1 MKKILLISLITLIA
15 VLIFAGYDFY
25 KKSTSP
31 YKGYEGSVKLEIPG
45 GSTVTDIAVI
55 LKEKK
60 IIPNYLYFRI
70 YYKLFHSGSFF
81 KTGEYNFS
89 KPITIEQIIQKLI
102 KGDVVLYK
110 ITIKEGMTID
120 ETAEY
125 LSQNHGI
132 NFERFHNNAMN
143 ASLISDIDEEAE
155 DLEGYLFPETYMI
168 SKGTNPG
175 ELLRTM
181 VNNFRQS
188 FSESYRIRA
197 GELDLSIREILTLAS
212 LIEKETAFR
221 EERFLI
227 SSVFHNRLRIGMPMG
242 CDPTIIYALKKE
254 GKWDGDIR
262 WKDLKMDSPYNTRIH
277 RGLPPGPIC
286 SPGIQSIEAA
296 LFPENTKYLYFVAKD
311 RKRHYFSKN
320 LKEHNWAV
328 RKYILKKR
336 NKKPSVK

>member
-1 MKKILLISLITLIA
+1 MKKILLIFLLILLAI
-15 VLIFAGYDFY
+15 LIFTGYDFY
-25 KKSTSP
+25 KKATSP
-31 YKGYEGSVKLEIPG
+31 YKGFDGSIKIEIPG
-45 GSTVTDIAVI
+45 GSTVTEIAGM
-55 LKEKK
+55 LKKKK

-81 KTGEYNFS
+81 KTGEYDFS
-89 KPITIEQIIQKLI
+89 KPLTIEQIIKKLI

-132 NFERFHNNAMN
+132 DYRKFHNSARKV
-143 ASLISDIDEEAE
+143 SLISDLDSNAD

-168 SKGTNPG
+168 SKGTTPG
-175 ELLRTM
+175 DLLKTM

-197 GELDLSIREILTLAS
+197 GELNLSVREILTLAS
-212 LIEKETAFR
+212 LIEKETSSR

-254 GKWDGDIR
+254 GKWDGDIK

-286 SPGIQSIEAA
+286 SPGIHSIEAA
-296 LFPENTKYLYFVAKD
+296 LFPENSKYLYFVAKD
-311 RKRHYFSKN
+311 RKTHYFSKN

-328 RKYILKKR
+328 RKYILKK
-336 NKKPSVK
+336 

>member
-1 MKKILLISLITLIA
+1 MKKILVIFLIIIIS
-15 VLIFAGYDFY
+15 VLLFFGYDFY

-31 YKGYEGSVKLEIPG
+31 YKGFDGTIKIEIPG
-45 GSTVTDIAVI
+45 GSTVTDIAGI
-55 LKEKK
+55 LKKKK
-60 IIPNYLYFRI
+60 IIHNYLYFRI

-81 KTGEYNFS
+81 KTGEYDFA
-89 KPITIEQIIQKLI
+89 KPLTIEQIIQKLI

-110 ITIKEGMTID
+110 ITIKEGMTIN

-125 LSQNHGI
+125 LSQNHQI
-132 NFERFHNNAMN
+132 DQNKFLNSAMKT
-143 ASLISDIDEEAE
+143 SLISDLDEKAE

-168 SKGTNPG
+168 SKGTTP
-175 ELLRTM
+175 EDLLKTM
-181 VNNFRQS
+181 VNNFKQS

-197 GELDLSIREILTLAS
+197 GELDLSVREILTLAS
-212 LIEKETAFR
+212 LIEKETSSR

-286 SPGIQSIEAA
+286 SPGIHSIEAA
-296 LFPENTKYLYFVAKD
+296 LFPENSKYLYFVAKD
-311 RKRHYFSKN
+311 RKTHYFSRN

-328 RKYILKKR
+328 RKYILKK
-336 NKKPSVK
+336 

>member
-1 MKKILLISLITLIA
+1 MKKFLIILLIILIA
-15 VLIFAGYDFY
+15 IMIFAGYDFY

-31 YKGYEGSVKLEIPG
+31 YKGFEGSVKIEIPG
-45 GSTVTDIAVI
+45 GATVTDIALI
-55 LKEKK
+55 LKERK

-81 KTGEYNFS
+81 KSGEYDFS
-89 KPITIEQIIQKLI
+89 KPLTIKQIIQKLI

-132 NFERFHNNAMN
+132 DYNKFHNSAMN
-143 ASLISDIDEEAE
+143 ISLISDLDSKAE

-168 SKGTNPG
+168 SKGTTPL

-212 LIEKETAFR
+212 LIEKETSSR
-221 EERFLI
+221 EERFVI

-254 GKWDGDIR
+254 GKWDGNIR
-262 WKDLKMDSPYNTRIH
+262 WKDLKIDSPYNTRIH
-277 RGLPPGPIC
+277 KGLPPGPIC
-286 SPGIQSIEAA
+286 NPGIHSIEAA

-311 RKRHYFSKN
+311 GRTHYFSKN

-328 RKYILKKR
+328 RKYIL
-336 NKKPSVK
+336 NKKKKQP

>member
-1 MKKILLISLITLIA
+1 MKKILIISLIIVFVIA
-15 VLIFAGYDFY
+15 VYTGYDFY
-25 KKSTSP
+25 KKSTTP
-31 YKGYEGSVKLEIPG
+31 YKGFEGGIKIEIPG
-45 GSTVTDIAVI
+45 GSTITDIAVM
-55 LKEKK
+55 LKKKK
-60 IIPNYLYFRI
+60 IIPDYLYFRI
-70 YYKLFHSGSFF
+70 YYKLFHSGTFF
-81 KTGEYNFS
+81 KTGEYSFS
-89 KPITIEQIIQKLI
+89 KPLTVKQVILKLI

-120 ETAEY
+120 ETAQH
-125 LSQNHGI
+125 LSSS
-132 NFERFHNNAMN
+132 HNIDHRKLLESAGDP
-143 ASLISDIDEEAE
+143 ASISDLDNKAE

-168 SKGTNPG
+168 SKGTTAK
-175 ELLRTM
+175 ELVKTM
-181 VNNFRQS
+181 VSNFKKN

-212 LIEKETAFR
+212 LIEKETATR

-254 GKWDGDIR
+254 GKWDGNIR

-286 SPGIQSIEAA
+286 SPGIHSIEAA
-296 LFPENTKYLYFVAKD
+296 LFPENTKYLYFVAKNSST
-311 RKRHYFSKN
+311 HYFSKN

-328 RKYILKKR
+328 RKYILKK
-336 NKKPSVK
+336 KKK